1 MSNGH
6 SRNGDDL
13 PDSTHRLPPGE
24 PPARRVPRRGGPSGP
39 PPSAESFRPAGPP
52 PSAESFHPGRPM
64 RPGRDEDEINTI
76 RPPEP
81 APPSSGADHGYGQPS
96 QPYDWG
102 DRPDAAADAARR
114 GSPSPADQY
123 GSADQYGRYG
133 RPTQPSEPF
142 GKPSDP
148 YGRPAEP
155 ASGAAPPPGAPAPTR
170 EAEPPRRRKRWRKVL
185 GIGLIVLLLLLVV
198 GDRVGVRIATNEM
211 KKRIELAVAENSEPT
226 APKPTV
232 SDVSLSGFPFLTQ
245 VLLGNYKDIRFTIQ
259 GITTPGPRIQQIKA
273 RLKGVHV
280 PLGDAIR
287 DDVGQVPVDEI
298 QGTVAV
304 TYEDLN
310 VFLAKE
316 TADDTF
322 RNVMVTPVGNGE
334 RVEATAQVDVPVLG
348 AQTVKGVAAF
358 KVVNGALSLAVEQI
372 GIQGTFNISVPLPA
386 FNALSLF
393 DAPKLPFNL
402 QLVDARTDANGLSVT
417 AKATDVTLPAA

>member
-1 MSNGH
+1 
-6 SRNGDDL
+6 
-13 PDSTHRLPPGE
+13 
-24 PPARRVPRRGGPSGP
+24 
-39 PPSAESFRPAGPP
+39 
-52 PSAESFHPGRPM
+52 M

-76 RPPEP
+76 RPPDP
-81 APPSSGADHGYGQPS
+81 AAPSGPDHGYGQPS

-102 DRPDAAADAARR
+102 DRPDADADAARR
-114 GSPSPADQY
+114 GSPSSPPADQY
-123 GSADQYGRYG
+123 GSADQYGQYG
-133 RPTQPSEPF
+133 RPAQPSAPY

-155 ASGAAPPPGAPAPTR
+155 ASGAAAPGAPAPTR
-170 EAEPPRRRKRWRKVL
+170 QAEQPRRRKRWRKVL

-211 KKRIELAVAENSEPT
+211 KKRIELAVAENAEPN
-226 APKPTV
+226 APKATV
-232 SDVSLSGFPFLTQ
+232 SDVSLGGFPFLTQ
-245 VLLGNYKDIRFTIQ
+245 VLLGNYKDIRFTIE

-273 RLKGVHV
+273 RLKGVDV

-287 DDVGQVPVDEI
+287 DNVGQVPVDEI
-298 QGTVAV
+298 QGTVVV

-358 KVVNGALSLAVEQI
+358 KVTNGALSLAIEQI

-402 QLVDARTDANGLSVT
+402 QLVDAGTDANGLSLT
-417 AKATDVTLPAA
+417 ARATDVTLPAA